1 MRKKW
6 YIALCLGCF
15 SMTLTG
21 CWDIQ
26 YLTSKKILN
35 GISLDVAA
43 TDNQLL
49 GTVRAIIL
57 ESKGGGQFDVK
68 DEVIQTTGESV
79 SQIGFKIDSM
89 LPGTIEATKTH
100 VIIVSEEL
108 AKRGMI
114 SPLEFF
120 YRNPKGYL
128 KSNIIISKGKAADIL
143 SFQKIEN
150 SPVAF
155 GIKQM
160 IEGADR
166 TTVVPELTLFSLW
179 SQITDPGED
188 TVLPMIRRIDN
199 KALVVDSTAL
209 FNDDKYTGVSLSQED
224 STLLLLLK
232 DKLNKHAFMDISI
245 QQSPRQN
252 MANESETASIT
263 TFEVK
268 KLKRVF
274 DVSVDP
280 NTQEIECSITLDIFG
295 ALSSSPGSM
304 GQKIDREQ
312 LNENLSTAL
321 NKQAITVTD
330 QLLKANCDAFGIGRK
345 LRVKYPELWKNIDWN
360 NTYKEVK
367 LNTKIQV
374 HITSTGVIS

>member
-1 MRKKW
+1 
-6 YIALCLGCF
+6 
-15 SMTLTG
+15 MTLTG